1 MLCKTIAVMKAFIVS
16 HEICENLSKA
26 LSGCLQALNSNL
38 FKLIELQSLF

>member
-1 MLCKTIAVMKAFIVS
+1 MKAFMVS
-16 HEICENLSKA
+16 HEICENLSKD